1 VTTAW
6 PAAAIAVAAALRLA
20 AAAEPARAPAGG
32 SCEACH
38 AGLGGDLAK
47 PAEAFAGDVHAQLGC
62 TACHGGDATAD
73 DQDVAMSR
81 AKGFR
86 GTPAPRDVPR
96 LCGGCHADATFIKRF
111 APNLPTD
118 QLARY
123 LTSRHSKELAKG
135 NSRVAVCS
143 SCHQAHGIVSTKDAR
158 SPVYPTRVV
167 STCGRCHARPGD
179 EGPVGRWE
187 RSVHRAALVAGDLS
201 APTCP
206 RCHGSHGA
214 APPGVESVSAVCG
227 QCHAQ
232 NMHLFRGSPH
242 QSAFEAA
249 ALGACEACHGNHEI
263 LRPDDT
269 WVGVQEGA
277 VCARCHGADDGGGRA
292 AAAIRADLGRATA
305 LLRDAEAQVEAA
317 RARGML
323 MLDAQVVLGEARQQV
338 VQARTLVH
346 TAHPSQVEERTG
358 LAAVGAR
365 RALELASGA
374 FAEIRYR
381 RAGLLVALAVI
392 LVAAIALLLE
402 IRAIDARRAARVD
415 TKGRR

>member
-1 VTTAW
+1 M
-6 PAAAIAVAAALRLA
+6 AVAVALA
-20 AAAEPARAPAGG
+20 AAAEPGHAPAGG
-32 SCEACH
+32 SCVACH
-38 AGLGGDLAK
+38 ATLGGDLAR
-47 PAEAFAGDVHAQLGC
+47 PAEAFASDVHAQLGC

-96 LCGGCHADATFIKRF
+96 LCGGCHADADFIKRF

-123 LTSRHSKELAKG
+123 LTSRHAKELAEG
-135 NSRVAVCS
+135 NSRMPVCS
-143 SCHQAHGIVSTKDAR
+143 SCHQAHGIVSTRDAR

-167 STCGRCHARPGD
+167 STCGRCHARPGG
-179 EGPVGRWE
+179 EGPVERWE

-206 RCHGSHGA
+206 SCHGSHGA

-232 NMHLFRGSPH
+232 NMQLFRGSPH
-242 QSAFEAA
+242 RDAFEAA
-249 ALGACEACHGNHEI
+249 SLGACEACHGNHEI
-263 LRPDDT
+263 LRPDDS
-269 WVGVQEGA
+269 WVGIQEGS
-277 VCARCHGADDGGGRA
+277 VCARCHGPDDTGGRA
-292 AAAIRADLGRATA
+292 AAAIAASLVRATV
-305 LLRDAEAQVEAA
+305 LLRDAEAQVEEA

-323 MLDAQVVLGEARQQV
+323 MVDARVTLDEARQQV

-346 TAHPSQVEERTG
+346 TASPSQVEERIG
-358 LAAVGAR
+358 VAAVAAR
-365 RALELASGA
+365 KANEIASRA

-381 RAGLLVALAVI
+381 RAGLLVSLAVI
-392 LVAAIALLLE
+392 LVAVVALVLK
-402 IRAIDARRAARVD
+402 IRDIDARRAARAD
-415 TKGRR
+415 TKGHG